1 MIPPMEMMR
10 TTVLLFVIV
19 WVLVVG
25 LLVPRTQLELDCFA
39 HITTTLVITI
49 VPSIGLLDLARPQ
62 VPWISP

>member
-25 LLVPRTQLELDCFA
+25 LLVPRTLLELDCFA
-39 HITTTLVITI
+39 NITTTIVITI
-49 VPSIGLLDLARPQ
+49 VTSIGLLDLARPQ